1 MYRMKRNIIY
11 MVCATALLSSCHIY
25 KAYDRPEDI
34 SAEDIYRDPASDNA
48 ALQNSDTTNMGN
60 LPWQEIFTDPKLQ
73 ALIEEGL
80 ENNVDLQAAI
90 LRVEESK
97 ALLTSARLSFLPSI
111 NLAPQGTI
119 TSMGGSTSNGGSGF
133 VKAYSLPATASWDV
147 DLFGKLLNASR
158 QQRTAYLQSQFS
170 QQAVRS
176 QIICG
181 IANSY
186 DTSLM
191 LDRQLEITSETV
203 DIYEETVS
211 AMEAMKEAGMTN
223 EAAIA
228 QTKAVY
234 HQVKTSLIDLERQV
248 RETENALSVL
258 LAKTPQ
264 RIDRGT
270 FDEQVV
276 PQDLTA
282 GVPLQLLENRPD
294 VKMAEMTLASAYY
307 TTNSARAAFYPGL
320 NITVSGAWT
329 NGSGVTVSNP
339 GDILFQA
346 LASLAQPIFNNGKLI
361 ANLKV
366 SKAEE
371 KIAKMN
377 YQQTVLEA
385 GEEVSNALYL
395 YDALSKRLAQ
405 DKNQVEQSKKAVDY
419 TESLFQSSDAT
430 YLEILTAR
438 QTLLSA
444 QLTEVSYN
452 VQRMQAVITLYQAL
466 GGGR

>member
-186 DTSLM
+186 YTLLM

-234 HQVKTSLIDLERQV
+234 HQVKASLIDLERQV

-264 RIDRGT
+264 RIDR
-270 FDEQVV
+270 
-276 PQDLTA
+276 
-282 GVPLQLLENRPD
+282 
-294 VKMAEMTLASAYY
+294 
-307 TTNSARAAFYPGL
+307 
-320 NITVSGAWT
+320 
-329 NGSGVTVSNP
+329 
-339 GDILFQA
+339 
-346 LASLAQPIFNNGKLI
+346 
-361 ANLKV
+361 
-366 SKAEE
+366 
-371 KIAKMN
+371 
-377 YQQTVLEA
+377 
-385 GEEVSNALYL
+385 
-395 YDALSKRLAQ
+395 
-405 DKNQVEQSKKAVDY
+405 
-419 TESLFQSSDAT
+419 
-430 YLEILTAR
+430 
-438 QTLLSA
+438 
-444 QLTEVSYN
+444 
-452 VQRMQAVITLYQAL
+452 
-466 GGGR
+466 

>member
-1 MYRMKRNIIY
+1 
-11 MVCATALLSSCHIY
+11 
-25 KAYDRPEDI
+25 
-34 SAEDIYRDPASDNA
+34 
-48 ALQNSDTTNMGN
+48 
-60 LPWQEIFTDPKLQ
+60 
-73 ALIEEGL
+73 
-80 ENNVDLQAAI
+80 
-90 LRVEESK
+90 
-97 ALLTSARLSFLPSI
+97 
-111 NLAPQGTI
+111 
-119 TSMGGSTSNGGSGF
+119 
-133 VKAYSLPATASWDV
+133 
-147 DLFGKLLNASR
+147 
-158 QQRTAYLQSQFS
+158 
-170 QQAVRS
+170 
-176 QIICG
+176 
-181 IANSY
+181 
-186 DTSLM
+186 
-191 LDRQLEITSETV
+191 
-203 DIYEETVS
+203 
-211 AMEAMKEAGMTN
+211 
-223 EAAIA
+223 
-228 QTKAVY
+228 
-234 HQVKTSLIDLERQV
+234 
-248 RETENALSVL
+248 
-258 LAKTPQ
+258 
-264 RIDRGT
+264 
-270 FDEQVV
+270 
-276 PQDLTA
+276 
-282 GVPLQLLENRPD
+282 
-294 VKMAEMTLASAYY
+294 MAEMTLASAYY

-444 QLTEVSYN
+444 QLTEVSDN